1 MSLRGARP
9 RSRALAGVTAA
20 GLVLIPG
27 GAAASTE
34 WTFTPRMTIGQE
46 WTDNADFAPRGG
58 EESDFITLVR
68 PSFTL
73 TGEGAR
79 AQLNLNYSWNNRF
92 YWDDSDRDSS
102 THNLS
107 GSGNAELV
115 RESIFVDG
123 SIRRSVR
130 AESAFDPVTPRDQE
144 ETTRYRI
151 SPYWVW
157 RIGRFADHELR
168 YVFDEARYHRSDR
181 EPQQVHRVRYRL
193 DSGPMFGRTFWQLS
207 SERTWDRFDDPAR
220 AKVDRF
226 FNEATLGYQVTPSL
240 RTSVSGGDGWNRVED
255 QPRRDT
261 QNWRV
266 NADWGVTRNTQ
277 LQGSYGQFKDEIDD
291 EDETNRREQRSLSL
305 VHQAPRSTWRLSYSE
320 ARTDGLARAADFARA
335 EVDPFPGAEESG
347 VVDVFEFF
355 EPRED
360 EALTFTETWRG
371 SWDYSTGPNTFRIQ
385 ISRRKTDQDFELDS
399 EAIRTRTVAV
409 DDDLIPV
416 AQGLIDAERLTDV
429 VDRDWRVTGSW
440 SWAFGARTQ
449 ANLRG
454 TLRRLEGSTLQVI
467 EVPNGEESFDV
478 AEQERETDE
487 WRVSLGL
494 SRSIGRRTS
503 GNLDFS
509 HRQSR
514 QQVDDQDDV
523 RRRENRISARLTM
536 EF

>member
-1 MSLRGARP
+1 
-9 RSRALAGVTAA
+9 
-20 GLVLIPG
+20 
-27 GAAASTE
+27 
-34 WTFTPRMTIGQE
+34 MTVGQE

-151 SPYWVW
+151 SPYWLW
-157 RIGRFADHELR
+157 RIGRFADQEVR
-168 YVFDEARYHRSDR
+168 YVFDEARYHRSER
-181 EPQQVHRVRYRL
+181 EPQQVHRARYRL

-240 RTSVSGGDGWNRVED
+240 RMSVSGGDGWNRVED
-255 QPRRDT
+255 QPRVDT
-261 QNWRV
+261 QSWRV
-266 NADWGVTRNTQ
+266 NADWGITRNTQ
-277 LQGSYGQFKDEIDD
+277 LQGSYGQFKDEIDF
-291 EDETNRREQRSLSL
+291 EDEVNLELIERTDRREQRSLSL
-305 VHQAPRSTWRLSYSE
+305 VHQAPRSTWRLSYEE
-320 ARTDGLARAADFARA
+320 ARTDGLDRSLGA
-335 EVDPFPGAEESG
+335 VGAEDFPF
-347 VVDVFEFF
+347 DVLEYDF
-355 EPRED
+355 REN
-360 EALTFTETWRG
+360 ERTTFSETWRG
-371 SWDYSTGPNTFRIQ
+371 SWDYETGPNTFRLQ
-385 ISRRKTDQDFELDS
+385 ISRRKTDQDFDLES
-399 EAIRTRTVAV
+399 EALSTRITEVGGGVSEIQQEFLEIEEA
-409 DDDLIPV
+409 
-416 AQGLIDAERLTDV
+416 ADV

-440 SWAFGARTQ
+440 GWAFGARTQ
-449 ANLRG
+449 ANLRA
-454 TLRRLEGSTLQVI
+454 TLRRVEGSTRRVRV
-467 EVPNGEESFDV
+467 ETEDGEESLEVDEV
-478 AEQERETDE
+478 EEQTDE

-503 GNLDFS
+503 GDLDFS

-514 QQVDDQDDV
+514 EQEDDDSD

>member
-1 MSLRGARP
+1 MSLRAARP

-20 GLVLIPG
+20 GLVLIPW
-27 GAAASTE
+27 GAGASTE
-34 WTFTPRMTIGQE
+34 WTFTPRVTVGQE
-46 WTDNADFAPRGG
+46 WTDNADFSPRGG
-58 EESDFITLVR
+58 EESDFITLLR

-73 TGEGAR
+73 SGEGAR
-79 AQLNLNYSWNNRF
+79 AQLNLSYSWDNRF
-92 YWDDSDRDSS
+92 YWDDSDRDRS

-123 SIRRSVR
+123 SIRRRVR

-157 RIGRFADHELR
+157 RMGRFADQEVR

-181 EPQQVHRVRYRL
+181 EPQQVHRAQYRL
-193 DSGPMFGRTFWQLS
+193 DSGPLFGRTFWQLS
-207 SERTWDRFDDPAR
+207 SERIWDRFDDPER

-255 QPRRDT
+255 QPRVDT
-261 QNWRV
+261 QSWRV

-277 LQGSYGQFKDEIDD
+277 LQGSYGQFKDEIDELD
-291 EDETNRREQRSLSL
+291 QTNRREQRSLSL
-305 VHQAPRSTWRLSYSE
+305 THQAPRSTWRLSYAE
-320 ARTDGLARAADFARA
+320 ARTDGLGRALDPETTDLDLFLVELGLLDGDDFI
-335 EVDPFPGAEESG
+335 VD
-347 VVDVFEFF
+347 
-355 EPRED
+355 D
-360 EALTFTETWRG
+360 ERITFTETWRA
-371 SWDYSTGPNTFRIQ
+371 SWDYSVGSSTFALQ
-385 ISRRKTDQDFELDS
+385 LSRRKTDQEFQVGD
-399 EAIRTRTVAV
+399 AI
-409 DDDLIPV
+409 DDDAI
-416 AQGLIDAERLTDV
+416 E
-429 VDRDWRVTGSW
+429 RDWRVTGSW
-440 SWAFGARTQ
+440 RWALGPRTD

-454 TLRRLEGSTLQVI
+454 TYSQAEGTDRTDQ
-467 EVPNGEESFDV
+467 D
-478 AEQERETDE
+478 RETE
-487 WRVSLGL
+487 AWRTSLGL

-514 QQVDDQDDV
+514 QQVDDQDGE

>member
-1 MSLRGARP
+1 MS
-9 RSRALAGVTAA
+9 GVAAA
-20 GLVLIPG
+20 GFLLLPG

-34 WTFTPRMTIGQE
+34 WTFTPRVTVGQE

-79 AQLNLNYSWNNRF
+79 AQLNLSYSWDNRF

-151 SPYWVW
+151 SPYWLW

-181 EPQQVHRVRYRL
+181 EPQQVHRARYRL

-240 RTSVSGGDGWNRVED
+240 RMSVSGGDGWNRVED
-255 QPRRDT
+255 QPRVDT
-261 QNWRV
+261 QSWRV
-266 NADWGVTRNTQ
+266 NADWGITRNTQ
-277 LQGSYGQFKDEIDD
+277 LQGSYGEFKDEIDD
-291 EDETNRREQRSLSL
+291 IDETNRRDQRSLSL
-305 VHQAPRSTWRLSYSE
+305 THQAPRSTWRLSYSE
-320 ARTDGLARAADFARA
+320 SRTDGLSRASTSDAFRQIDFVE
-335 EVDPFPGAEESG
+335 EV
-347 VVDVFEFF
+347 EFF
-355 EPRED
+355 EQIED
-360 EALTFTETWRG
+360 ERLTFTEIWRG

-385 ISRRKTDQDFELDS
+385 ISRRKTDQDFELES
-399 EAIRTRTVAV
+399 EAIRART
-409 DDDLIPV
+409 IE
-416 AQGLIDAERLTDV
+416 IDGEVEEDEIFLDTERITDV
-429 VDRDWRVTGSW
+429 VDRDWSVTGSW

-454 TLRRLEGSTLQVI
+454 TLRRVEGSTRRV
-467 EVPNGEESFDV
+467 EVESQNDQESFDLV
-478 AEQERETDE
+478 EQERETDE

-514 QQVDDQDDV
+514 QQVDDQDDI